1 MARRERPS
9 PGRAVRLFTVTVLV
23 AAGLAGTGVAA
34 RAGLGSLTKSAKDKA
49 AQAVGQKPSPPAQG
63 APPQFDATTVE
74 LTGDVLDKL
83 IACRKAA
90 NDVTQDRQKLVERS
104 AQIEKEL
111 NELQAKNGQA
121 ISDNG
126 NKRNDVQN
134 CRSGEFERL
143 KHDRME
149 QLIMHTQ
156 GNADL
161 IRRLS
166 EYSAAA
172 SQAMAAGDTA
182 KYNLLQQQ
190 LYQLAGF
197 TRADTVAIDKK
208 CGQVPPV
215 HPAQIRI
222 DALQKEG
229 NDVLAK
235 IRAMDEQAIQVQKEK
250 CGMND
255 EQLGQAW
262 DRIKKYLAGDP
273 TAGFSDA
280 ELKALGERKD
290 VLKPLAI

>member
-9 PGRAVRLFTVTVLV
+9 PGLAVRLFTLTVFV

-49 AQAVGQKPSPPAQG
+49 AQAVGQKPSQPAKG
-63 APPQFDATTVE
+63 APPKFDETTVE
-74 LTGDVLDKL
+74 LTGDMLDKL
-83 IACRKAA
+83 IACRRAA
-90 NDVTQDRQKLVERS
+90 NDVTKDRQKLVERS

-111 NELQAKNGQA
+111 NDLQAKNHDA
-121 ISDNG
+121 IWDNG
-126 NKRNDVQN
+126 NKRSEVQN
-134 CRSGEFERL
+134 CREGEFEQRKQEKMQQL
-143 KHDRME
+143 MMSAQGNP
-149 QLIMHTQ
+149 QLIQKLT
-156 GNADL
+156 
-161 IRRLS
+161 
-166 EYSAAA
+166 EYSTAA

-182 KYNLLQQQ
+182 KFNRLQRE

-197 TRADTVAIDKK
+197 TRADTLAIDKK

-222 DALQKEG
+222 DALQKEW

-235 IRAMDEQAIQVQKEK
+235 IRAMDEQAIQVEKEK
-250 CGMND
+250 CGMNQ

-262 DRIKKYLAGDP
+262 DRIKKYLAGDLS
-273 TAGFSDA
+273 AGFSDA

-290 VLKPLAI
+290 ILKPLAI